1 LKKSKFH
8 VSAPIRGR
16 FFIEKAFHVY
26 IIKISRTQRRFNMWT
41 TIAVI
46 AVILLYFIA
55 VYNGLIARR
64 NQVREAWATVDTQL
78 KRRYDLI
85 PNLIETVR
93 GAAKHEKETLAELT
107 RARNLA
113 MGQGGV
119 ASADAQNKI
128 SQTLK
133 SLFAVAENYPELKA
147 NQNFLE
153 LQREL
158 ADTETKIQAT
168 RQFYNSVVMGLNTQ
182 IEQFPSNLVANMF
195 NIQPEK
201 MFEIDE
207 TEKVAPQVKF

>member
-1 LKKSKFH
+1 
-8 VSAPIRGR
+8 
-16 FFIEKAFHVY
+16 
-26 IIKISRTQRRFNMWT
+26 MWT

-113 MGQGGV
+113 MSQGGV

-168 RQFYNSVVMGLNTQ
+168 RQFYNTVVMGLNTQ

>member
-1 LKKSKFH
+1 
-8 VSAPIRGR
+8 
-16 FFIEKAFHVY
+16 
-26 IIKISRTQRRFNMWT
+26 MWT

-46 AVILLYFIA
+46 AVLLLYFVA

-93 GAAKHEKETLAELT
+93 GAAKHETETLTAVT
-107 RARNLA
+107 NARNAAMSA
-113 MGQGGV
+113 MGPT
-119 ASADAQNKI
+119 SADVQNKLT
-128 SQTLK
+128 QTLK
-133 SLFAVAENYPELKA
+133 SLFAVAESYPDLKA

-158 ADTETKIQAT
+158 ADTENKIQAT
-168 RQFYNSVVMGLNTQ
+168 RQFYNTVVMALNTQ
-182 IEQFPSNLVANMF
+182 IEQFPSNIIANIF
-195 NIQPEK
+195 NITPEK

-207 TEKVAPQVKF
+207 VEKVAPKVQF

>member
-1 LKKSKFH
+1 
-8 VSAPIRGR
+8 
-16 FFIEKAFHVY
+16 
-26 IIKISRTQRRFNMWT
+26 MWT
-41 TIAVI
+41 AV
-46 AVILLYFIA
+46 AVVVIFVLYFISI
-55 VYNGLIARR
+55 YNTLVARR

-107 RARNLA
+107 QARTMA
-113 MGQGGV
+113 MSENGV

-182 IEQFPSNLVANMF
+182 IEQFPSNIVANMF
-195 NIQPEK
+195 GITPAE

-207 TEKVAPQVKF
+207 SEKVAPRIKF